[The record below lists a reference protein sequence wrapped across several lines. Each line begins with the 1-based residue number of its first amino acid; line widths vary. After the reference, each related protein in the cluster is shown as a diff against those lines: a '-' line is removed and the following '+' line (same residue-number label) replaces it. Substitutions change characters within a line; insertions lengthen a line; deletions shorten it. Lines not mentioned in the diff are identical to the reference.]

1 MFKAEADARLHVYCA
16 GTEPPAGEAAV
27 GWQVGVYWRDDGLF
41 YRARCAA
48 FEPATGQHL
57 LAYEDG
63 ERESLRLRAEA
74 VKWLL
79 PPPVR
84 WAKQSSKG

>member
-1 MFKAEADARLHVYCA
+1 MGWRL
-16 GTEPPAGEAAV
+16 
-27 GWQVGVYWRDDGLF
+27 GVYWRDDGLF
-41 YRARCAA
+41 YRAACAA

-63 ERESLRLRAEA
+63 ERELLPLRREA
-74 VKWLL
+74 VKWLAP

-84 WAKQSSKG
+84 LSAWSL